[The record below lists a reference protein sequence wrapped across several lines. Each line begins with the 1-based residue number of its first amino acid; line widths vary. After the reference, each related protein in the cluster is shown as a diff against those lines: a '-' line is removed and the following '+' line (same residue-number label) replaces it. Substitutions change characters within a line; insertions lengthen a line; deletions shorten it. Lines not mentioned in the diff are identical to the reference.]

1 MEDRRLQPVWGED
14 REVEGQALSTRKVP
28 DQTARCYGTN
38 EVVGEVQGGKGFT
51 DNVSKLK

>member
-14 REVEGQALSTRKVP
+14 REVEGQALSTRNMP

-38 EVVGEVQGGKGFT
+38 EVVEVQGGKGFT
-51 DNVSKLK
+51 DNVSRLQ